1 MKKSLFLAF
10 FAMFVSC
17 AAFAQ
22 NKINLY
28 NVKGTKVELASS
40 NGSTQVLY
48 AMPGGVL
55 QFVDRRVA
63 GTWMQN
69 GTGAADTDFVL
80 AWGKNEVVDRNVNL
94 DMWTGSYNS
103 ATGKGTAK
111 RFSASAQMG
120 TTATVTITP
129 LQ

>member
-10 FAMFVSC
+10 FAMFISC

-28 NVKGTKVELASS
+28 NAKGTKVELASS

>member
-1 MKKSLFLAF
+1 MKKSLFIAF
-10 FAMFVSC
+10 FAIIASS

-22 NKINLY
+22 AKVNLY
-28 NVKGTKVELASS
+28 NVKGTKIELASS

-48 AMPGGVL
+48 ALSTGEL
-55 QFVDRRVA
+55 QFSDKSKA

-80 AWGKNEVVDRNVNL
+80 AWGKNEVVNRNVNL

-103 ATGKGTAK
+103 TTGKGTAK

-120 TTATVTITP
+120 TTAKVTITP
-129 LQ
+129 LP